1 MTLVMQ
7 QAYNL
12 AFIFDWN
19 RYYKE
24 FSVYRVTK
32 DLPMV
37 KSDFELLGERPPEGM
52 GYIRA
57 GIFDLS
63 DFFGGD
69 YGEYRE
75 YLMTLKTGRYHF
87 RGTYWARQDYFG
99 DHEYGLDL
107 VACWRVR

>member
-1 MTLVMQ
+1 MSKLVLEQ
-7 QAYNL
+7 SYNL
-12 AFIFDWN
+12 SFIFDWN

-24 FSVYRVTK
+24 FSVYRVY
-32 DLPMV
+32 
-37 KSDFELLGERPPEGM
+37 PPGI
-52 GYIRA
+52 GCIRA

-87 RGTYWARQDYFG
+87 RGTYWSHQDHFG
-99 DHEYGLDL
+99 DHDWGLDL
-107 VACWRVR
+107 VACWRIR